1 MTDSVNIE
9 LPLRAFQARVDI
21 MEQVIRLL
29 VGSLAQPRM
38 RRINSDRGYR
48 FDEPTT
54 HHFCLLKAVRVV
66 SALNASIELARRGYT
81 QEIAVLMRT
90 VAEFTTHIEF
100 VLDMDDSAEHELKV
114 KNYIEAFF
122 ADSRRD
128 PEAELKKAQV
138 PQGIVHTS
146 IGRTLDKL
154 MAEQAG
160 SVEGRTPA
168 ASLYSNVYRIYSNY
182 VHGKYPEI
190 MDLYGGTPG
199 RFHLHGMSGTPKD
212 SESVAAL
219 EAFVTSASNTFIRI
233 VQCLNLR
240 DRVAADP
247 VLDVWYKEGVSGC
260 D

>member
-1 MTDSVNIE
+1 
-9 LPLRAFQARVDI
+9 
-21 MEQVIRLL
+21 
-29 VGSLAQPRM
+29 
-38 RRINSDRGYR
+38 
-48 FDEPTT
+48 
-54 HHFCLLKAVRVV
+54 
-66 SALNASIELARRGYT
+66 
-81 QEIAVLMRT
+81 MRT

-122 ADSRRD
+122 TDSRRD

-138 PQGIVHTS
+138 PQGVVHTS
-146 IGRTLDKL
+146 IGKTLDKL
-154 MAEQAG
+154 MSEQAG

-168 ASLYSNVYRIYSNY
+168 SSSYSNVYRIYSNY
-182 VHGKYPEI
+182 VHGKYPEV

-212 SESVAAL
+212 TESMTAL

-247 VLDVWYKEGVSGC
+247 ALDVWYKEGVNG
-260 D
+260 

>member
-1 MTDSVNIE
+1 MNIE
-9 LPLRAFQARVDI
+9 LPLRVFQAQVDI
-21 MEQVIRLL
+21 MERVIRLL
-29 VGSLAQPRM
+29 VSSITQPTM

-48 FDEPTT
+48 FDEPTI

-100 VLDMDDSAEHELKV
+100 VLGMDILAEHQLKV

-128 PEAELKKAQV
+128 PEAELKKAQI

-146 IGRTLDKL
+146 IGKTLDKL
-154 MAEQAG
+154 MSEQAG

-168 ASLYSNVYRIYSNY
+168 ASLYSNVYRILFKLCPWEVSR
-182 VHGKYPEI
+182 
-190 MDLYGGTPG
+190 DYGSLWRNAWTVSPSRYEWNAKG
-199 RFHLHGMSGTPKD
+199 
-212 SESVAAL
+212 
-219 EAFVTSASNTFIRI
+219 
-233 VQCLNLR
+233 QR
-240 DRVAADP
+240 DRGSAWVFCYERFQYIYQNSAVPKPARSYRSRP
-247 VLDVWYKEGVSGC
+247 GTKCLVHRGGER
-260 D
+260 